1 MSTVESKSVST
12 KFSKSIELRII
23 VAELTSG
30 KIISGSEIGL
40 YLLKIVEM
48 FLAFRKNRFLRT
60 WRAKSKDP
68 RVQVLQGSFI
78 NNFVFIYLLFLFN
91 NYFLLTINT
100 LQLIHALIY

>member
-30 KIISGSEIGL
+30 NIISGNEIGL
-40 YLLKIVEM
+40 YLLKNVEM

-91 NYFLLTINT
+91 SYFLSTINT
-100 LQLIHALIY
+100 LQLIYVLIY